1 MTFFSKSLFLKYVF
15 VKNFIPY
22 MKYYKYKILFKVIK
36 YIMIKMTLRQ
46 YILKYKNLNEIDTI
60 ILIKKT
66 T

>member
-1 MTFFSKSLFLKYVF
+1 
-15 VKNFIPY
+15 

-46 YILKYKNLNEIDTI
+46 YILKYKNLNEIETI